1 MAGDDMVKGSAF
13 CCCRRKKIREHLFAS
28 IDSDN
33 TVWYSYM
40 DPPRFIWY
48 FSSMEWACS
57 SRSTA
62 FRRIKK
68 QYSFLLHGRVRDC
81 NRRTSGLTSIDRV
94 PSANIELELMPTLIM
109 YLGNHAFIDNR
120 RNFRIG
126 EYRWCGEPK
135 SLRAVSSW
143 ESNNS
148 GDIDPLKSQLRR
160 VAPRAEVTSKLV
172 SAGVLFVRL
181 KCIRTS
187 AYL

>member
-1 MAGDDMVKGSAF
+1 MAGDAMSELSI

-40 DPPRFIWY
+40 DPLDLFGTFLRWNGPAARVQLHLEGSSNIRFY
-48 FSSMEWACS
+48 CMVEFM
-57 SRSTA
+57 TA
-62 FRRIKK
+62 I
-68 QYSFLLHGRVRDC
+68 D
-81 NRRTSGLTSIDRV
+81 TSGLTSIDRV

-143 ESNNS
+143 ESNS

-172 SAGVLFVRL
+172 SARVLFVRL